1 MLKYTESIYRGKIDQ
16 LTNYISMLNEHIE
29 QLTAYKNELKTFWN
43 DVDGERLAEALQ
55 AALTS
60 TKNQLYYLQKQLGF
74 YQKMVNE
81 YQGASADVHQKIEN
95 VFQAMSSIG
104 GIAAVAG
111 M

>member
-29 QLTAYKNELKTFWN
+29 QLTKYKNELKTFWN
-43 DVDGERLAEALQ
+43 DVDGEHLAEALQ

-81 YQGASADVHQKIEN
+81 YQGASADVQQKIEN